1 MVKFIFGKKMKSIRK
16 RKKTLWCHWPWFSST
31 WSKVLL
37 ALGIFTFTGLSF
49 FLIDTYHKYSL
60 QIDHKISGEIFLNT
74 AKVYAAPL
82 VVYPD
87 QALTPRHITSYL
99 TQSGYTKNKQKD
111 SSLGYYNYSRK
122 GLEIFPGDRLYL
134 SNTIPV
140 RIEFDEEKI
149 NRIVSLSDNSL
160 LDIYELEPRL
170 ITHLFD
176 KSREKRRLIEYTEIP
191 TVLREAV
198 LAIEDRRFFSHHGFD
213 PIALI
218 GVALGGFERGAS
230 TITQQLVRSSS
241 FWLTRE
247 RRIIRKA
254 KEIYMSAILETRLSK
269 EEIFTLYANDIYLGQ
284 RGSFSI
290 NGFGEASTSYF
301 NKAIKDLTLPEA
313 ALLAGLIQS
322 PNRYSPIKH
331 PEQALR
337 RRNVV
342 LQAMLET
349 AYITLEQYHSALKA
363 TLNVAAHTV
372 DLSDAPYFVD
382 MLKDGLLKTYSEK
395 ELLTGRYN
403 IYTTLDADLQAIAY
417 QVVRAGA
424 EEVDHV
430 LAKKKGQKGKSKK
443 GLSSNKIKINP
454 KDRVQVCLIAL
465 DPKSGEIRALVGGR
479 DYGESQL
486 NRVTYAKRQ
495 PGSIFKPFVFAAAI
509 NSALDQ
515 TEPIITASTMVEDVK
530 TVFEFNEE
538 PYEPDNYGQKFYG
551 PVTLRLALTKSLNV
565 ATVKFAEMI
574 GWAKVV
580 NLAKSAGLNKKILAT
595 PAAALGAYEVTP
607 LEMAGA
613 FTIFANQGARVEPQF
628 IRHISTRDGK
638 VIEKA
643 EISAKEVIDPRVAY
657 LMTNLM
663 EGVINRGTGVRART
677 MGFSLP
683 AAGKTG
689 TSHDGWFAGYTSG
702 LLCIVWVG
710 FDDNRELNLEGAR
723 SALPIWTEFM
733 KRATEL
739 RPWLAEND
747 FEAPEKDMIQVH
759 IDEETGLLAVFDCQS
774 VIYEHYIAGTEPM
787 QFCSYDAHAWLYEQ
801 RQLSNASHSPETWGS
816 RPSQP
821 TVKKSKRFKR
831 IFSKIF

>member
-1 MVKFIFGKKMKSIRK
+1 MKPLIK
-16 RKKTLWCHWPWFSST
+16 RKKLRWWHWPWFYST

-37 ALGIFTFTGLSF
+37 ALGIFAFTSLSF
-49 FLIDTYHKYSL
+49 FLIDTYHKFSL

-74 AKVYAAPL
+74 SKVYAAPL
-82 VVYPD
+82 LVYPD
-87 QALTPRHITSYL
+87 QPVTPRHITSYL
-99 TQSGYTKNKQKD
+99 NQSGYTKNKQKD
-111 SSLGYYNYSRK
+111 SSLGYYKYSKK
-122 GLEIFPGDRLYL
+122 GLEIFPGDQAYP
-134 SNTIPV
+134 SSAIPV
-140 RIEFDEEKI
+140 LVEFDEEKI

-160 LDIYELEPRL
+160 LDVYELEPRL

-176 KSREKRRLIEYTEIP
+176 KSREKRRLIEYAEIP
-191 TVLREAV
+191 RFLREAV

-247 RRIIRKA
+247 RRVIRKV
-254 KEIYMSAILETRLSK
+254 KEIYMSMILETRLSK
-269 EEIFTLYANDIYLGQ
+269 EKIFTLYANDIYLGQ

-301 NKAIKDLTLPEA
+301 NKDIKDLTLPES

-331 PEQALR
+331 PERALR

-342 LQAMLET
+342 LKSMLET
-349 AYITLEQYHSALKA
+349 GYVTLDQYHSALKA
-363 TLNVAAHTV
+363 TLNVAVRTV

-382 MLKDGLLKTYSEK
+382 MLKDGLLKNYSEK

-424 EEVDHV
+424 ENIDDILIKET
-430 LAKKKGQKGKSKK
+430 AQKGKLKK
-443 GLSSNKIKINP
+443 RITANKIKITP

-465 DPKSGEIRALVGGR
+465 DSKSGEIRALVGGR
-479 DYGESQL
+479 DYSESQL

-509 NSALDQ
+509 NSALNQ
-515 TEPIITASTMVEDVK
+515 TEPIITASTIVEDVK

-574 GWAKVV
+574 GWEKVV
-580 NLAKSAGLNKKILAT
+580 NLAKSAGLNKDILPT

-613 FTIFANQGARVEPQF
+613 FTIFSNQGAWVEPQF
-628 IRHISTRDGK
+628 IRHISTKGGK
-638 VIEKA
+638 VIERA
-643 EISAKEVIDPRVAY
+643 EISPKEVIDPRVAY

-663 EGVINRGTGVRART
+663 EGVINRGTGVRARS
-677 MGFSLP
+677 MGFNLP

-733 KRATEL
+733 KRAIEL

-747 FEAPEKDMIQVH
+747 FEAPKKDLIQVH
-759 IDEETGLLAVFDCQS
+759 IDEETGLLAAPDCQS
-774 VIYEHYIAGTEPM
+774 VIYEYYIAGTEPM
-787 QFCSYDAHAWLYEQ
+787 QFCSYDAHTWLYEQ
-801 RQLSNASHSPETWGS
+801 RQLSNASHSHETWAN
-816 RPSQP
+816 RPNQP
-821 TVKKSKRFKR
+821 KPSKFKRFKK